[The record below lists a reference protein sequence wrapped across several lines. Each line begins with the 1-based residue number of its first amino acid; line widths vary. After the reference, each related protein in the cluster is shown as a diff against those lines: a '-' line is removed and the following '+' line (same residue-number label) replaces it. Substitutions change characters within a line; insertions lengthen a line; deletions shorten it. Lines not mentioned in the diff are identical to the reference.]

1 MAQKTGSSYEAID
14 SPIDRLD
21 PIVKFTAI
29 FALGFSTLIFPHF
42 ILGYILVLFLFV
54 VAKMAKLLKK
64 FSKFIISFA
73 IPIMLMLFFIQGFF
87 SPKNVTIIA
96 DFGFAQLGLEGIL
109 IMLKIVGTLLVFLGS
124 FYLTTKTTDTGRMV
138 AAFKR
143 VGLKGNASY
152 LILATL
158 NVVPQ
163 MQRKISI
170 IQEAQNARGL
180 ETTGSLKTRFL
191 AFIPLIGPVIM
202 SSLVDVQERGM
213 TLEARGFGI
222 KGVEQTSFVEAEET
236 ALDKKIKNIFYI
248 YFVLVI
254 IFSIILRFI

>member
-1 MAQKTGSSYEAID
+1 MGTKTGSSYVAID

-21 PIVKFTAI
+21 PMVKFVGV
-29 FALGFSTLIFPHF
+29 FALGLSTLFFPNF
-42 ILGYILVLFLFV
+42 ILGYITVLFLFY
-54 VAKMAKLLKK
+54 VAKEAKLLKQ
-64 FSKFIISFA
+64 FSKFIIGFA
-73 IPIMLMLFFIQGFF
+73 IPIMIMLFFIQGFY

-109 IMLKIVGTLLVFLGS
+109 NMLNLVGTLLVFLGS
-124 FYLTTKTTDTGRMV
+124 FYLTTKTTDVGRMV

-143 VGLKGNASY
+143 VGLAGGASY

-163 MQRKISI
+163 MQRRISI

-180 ETTGSLKTRFL
+180 ETTGNLKTRFL

-222 KGVEQTSFVEAEET
+222 KGVEKTSFVEARET
-236 ALDKKIKNIFYI
+236 LLDKRIKRILII
-248 YFVLVI
+248 YLVI
-254 IFSIILRFI
+254 ISIISIIMRLV